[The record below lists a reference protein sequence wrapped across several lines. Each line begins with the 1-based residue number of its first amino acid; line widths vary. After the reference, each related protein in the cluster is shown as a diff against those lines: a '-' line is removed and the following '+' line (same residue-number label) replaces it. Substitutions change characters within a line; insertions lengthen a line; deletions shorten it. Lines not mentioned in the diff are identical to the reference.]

1 MNRFV
6 KFFLVLTA
14 SSPVLLIVG
23 INQFEICKPWTSW
36 TWTPW
41 IWWVIAAP
49 ILAVLCKGLLIC
61 ATKWIQKDTIEI
73 VEFERKDQ
81 EMLAFLFIYLL
92 PFIRSGKSTFAS
104 EWITSI
110 CLLVIFAFA
119 ISHARAF
126 HFNPVMGLFGYHFYT
141 IKDSHGVSNLLISKE
156 DLRRPN
162 KGVSNL
168 LISKE
173 DLRCPNKEVQT
184 VQITSN
190 VYLQTEDVDV

>member
-1 MNRFV
+1 MNGFV
-6 KFFLVLTA
+6 KFFLALTA

-23 INQFEICKPWTSW
+23 INEFERSKPWTSW

-73 VEFERKDQ
+73 GEFEHKDQ
-81 EMLAFLFIYLL
+81 EMLTFLFIYLL
-92 PFIRSGKSTFAS
+92 PFIRSGNSTFAS

-110 CLLVIFAFA
+110 CLLVILAFA
-119 ISHARAF
+119 IAHARAF
-126 HFNPVMGLFGYHFYT
+126 HFNPVMGFFGYHFYA
-141 IKDSHGVSNLLISKE
+141 IRDSHGVSNLLISKE

-162 KGVSNL
+162 K
-168 LISKE
+168 K
-173 DLRCPNKEVQT
+173 VQT

>member
-1 MNRFV
+1 MNGFV
-6 KFFLVLTA
+6 KFFLALTA

-23 INQFEICKPWTSW
+23 INQFEICKPWTSWTWTPWIWRSW

-81 EMLAFLFIYLL
+81 EMLTFLFIYLL
-92 PFIRSGKSTFAS
+92 PFIRSGRSTFAS

-110 CLLVIFAFA
+110 CLLVIICGAVA
-119 ISHARAF
+119 HANAL
-126 HFNPVMGLFGYHFYT
+126 HFNPVMGVFGYHFYA

-156 DLRRPN
+156 DLRRH
-162 KGVSNL
+162 G
-168 LISKE
+168 E
-173 DLRCPNKEVQT
+173 EVQT
-184 VQITSN
+184 VNLVSN
-190 VYLQTEDVDV
+190 VYLQTEDIDA